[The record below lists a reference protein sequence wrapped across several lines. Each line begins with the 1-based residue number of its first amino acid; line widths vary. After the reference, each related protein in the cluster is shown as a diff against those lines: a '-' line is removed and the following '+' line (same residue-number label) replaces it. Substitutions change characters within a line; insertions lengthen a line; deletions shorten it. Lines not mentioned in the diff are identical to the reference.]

1 MPADSLASAARELLG
16 RQRPQHVELVA
27 VRIGHHHPT
36 HVRTL
41 ADVDAPS
48 AETFQARHL
57 GRLVL
62 WPQIE
67 VEAVLRRLLLG
78 GLEEQVRDDAVLG
91 AAGRRLEN
99 DLTVAFVSTTPPERG
114 LPKGRQPRGIRG
126 TDAQALDAKSHPAIL
141 ARFAPTV
148 DCISATLKAA
158 GSAGPCLARC
168 IYVRCDQRGG
178 GRHRDERWASVAH
191 VVDAEQ
197 EPDYR
202 MSLAAERTYLAYMR
216 TALALMAAGIGVA
229 GALPDAGGKPLRR
242 VIGVVLVLA
251 GGGLLVAARRR
262 WLAVDQAMRRGE
274 PLPTIG
280 MLHALSWLLAAA
292 AVAAA
297 ILVFVL

>member
-1 MPADSLASAARELLG
+1 
-16 RQRPQHVELVA
+16 
-27 VRIGHHHPT
+27 
-36 HVRTL
+36 
-41 ADVDAPS
+41 
-48 AETFQARHL
+48 
-57 GRLVL
+57 
-62 WPQIE
+62 
-67 VEAVLRRLLLG
+67 
-78 GLEEQVRDDAVLG
+78 
-91 AAGRRLEN
+91 
-99 DLTVAFVSTTPPERG
+99 
-114 LPKGRQPRGIRG
+114 
-126 TDAQALDAKSHPAIL
+126 
-141 ARFAPTV
+141 
-148 DCISATLKAA
+148 
-158 GSAGPCLARC
+158 
-168 IYVRCDQRGG
+168 
-178 GRHRDERWASVAH
+178 

-202 MSLAAERTYLAYMR
+202 MSLAAERTYLAYVR

-280 MLHALSWLLAAA
+280 KLHALSWLLAAA

>member
-1 MPADSLASAARELLG
+1 
-16 RQRPQHVELVA
+16 
-27 VRIGHHHPT
+27 
-36 HVRTL
+36 
-41 ADVDAPS
+41 
-48 AETFQARHL
+48 
-57 GRLVL
+57 
-62 WPQIE
+62 
-67 VEAVLRRLLLG
+67 
-78 GLEEQVRDDAVLG
+78 
-91 AAGRRLEN
+91 
-99 DLTVAFVSTTPPERG
+99 
-114 LPKGRQPRGIRG
+114 
-126 TDAQALDAKSHPAIL
+126 
-141 ARFAPTV
+141 
-148 DCISATLKAA
+148 
-158 GSAGPCLARC
+158 
-168 IYVRCDQRGG
+168 
-178 GRHRDERWASVAH
+178 

-202 MSLAAERTYLAYMR
+202 MSLAAERTYLAYLR

-251 GGGLLVAARRR
+251 GGALLVAARRR